1 MFLKGILVGFCF
13 EVMTFLESK
22 FKPLFVQITCFSFY
36 YLVLYRKNLKWF
48 LVLLTSNM
56 YSRKYPMAE
65 IKIRTAVV
73 EKTFIVLSMLK
84 RSML

>member
-13 EVMTFLESK
+13 EVMTFLESE
-22 FKPLFVQITCFSFY
+22 FKPLFVQISCFSFY

-48 LVLLTSNM
+48 LVLTSNT

-73 EKTFIVLSMLK
+73 EKTFIVLNMLK